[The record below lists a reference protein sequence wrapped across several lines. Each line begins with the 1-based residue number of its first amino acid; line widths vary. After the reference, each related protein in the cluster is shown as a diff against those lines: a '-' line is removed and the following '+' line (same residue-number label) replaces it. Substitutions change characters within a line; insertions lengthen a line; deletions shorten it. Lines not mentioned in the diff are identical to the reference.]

1 MKAPSRKTVIVVT
14 AAIALAAAR
23 AGLPALLTWLANLA
37 VRKIP
42 GIRGKVRRV
51 QINFM
56 TPGLTVKDVSL
67 TTLNGGAPEHLIQ
80 VEAIAVN
87 SEWKALLTGALVG
100 SLRIDAPRLLFNA
113 ADGIRRGNGG
123 KGKPEQQPEIVGRP
137 WQEKVMQLPRFKLSS
152 ALLTDGEIR
161 VAGLPGEKGA
171 EVSIDHLNLCAE
183 NITNSTDLTPTLM
196 ARLTTDARV
205 LASGKFQLQA
215 QGYPLAKVPTFNA
228 DLSSSD
234 IDLSRLR
241 NIIEKAVG
249 IDVRGGVAGLYVE
262 AAAADGYIRGYA
274 KPVFDHL
281 ELEPPAHSGFVAHTK
296 ASMARALAW
305 IVKNKRKDRIA
316 TRLDFEGSVEDPDLD
331 IADAVLRFIR
341 NAFST
346 AERASLDHR
355 IRFLRAGKT
364 PDEVIIRDQSEPRG
378 RASAFFALVKETL
391 SRWSGDGAPRMA
403 AALSYYTAFS
413 MAPLLILA
421 ISIAG
426 LLLGHDAAQGKIIE
440 EIGGLVG
447 PKSAAAIRD
456 MLQAAA
462 NRPSKGIVATIIGI
476 VSLIAGASG
485 VLSEL
490 KSALNTIW
498 RTQEPGNVK
507 EVIKKNALFLGMLL
521 GIGFLMTVS
530 LVLSAA
536 LASLGKFFGGFLPAP
551 EFILHGIDIIL
562 SAGIIAVLF
571 AAMYRF
577 LPNTR
582 VEWRDVWVGATVTSL
597 LFTVGK
603 IGLGLYIGKSVVAS
617 SYGAAGSILVLLL
630 WIYYSGLIF
639 YFGAEFTKSYADRY
653 GSRLKAKPMGQRAV
667 PAAKTFPATNY
678 KE

>member
-23 AGLPALLTWLANLA
+23 VGLPALLTWLANLA

-56 TPGLTVKDVSL
+56 TPRLTVKDVSL
-67 TTLNGGAPEHLIQ
+67 TTLNGSAPEHLIQ

-87 SEWKALLTGALVG
+87 CEWKALLTGALVG

-113 ADGIRRGNGG
+113 AEGMRRGNGG

-137 WQEKVMQLPRFKLSS
+137 WQEKVMQLRRFKLSS

-183 NITNSTDLTPTLM
+183 NITNSTDLAPTLM

-234 IDLSRLR
+234 IDLTKLR

-281 ELEPPAHSGFVAHTK
+281 ELEPPPHSGFVAHTK
-296 ASMARALAW
+296 ASVARALAW
-305 IVKNKRKDRIA
+305 IFKSKRKDRIA
-316 TRLDFEGSVEDPDLD
+316 TRLGFEGSVEDPDLD

-364 PDEVIIRDQSEPRG
+364 PDEVIIPERTARPR
-378 RASAFFALVKETL
+378 L
-391 SRWSGDGAPRMA
+391 
-403 AALSYYTAFS
+403 
-413 MAPLLILA
+413 
-421 ISIAG
+421 
-426 LLLGHDAAQGKIIE
+426 
-440 EIGGLVG
+440 
-447 PKSAAAIRD
+447 
-456 MLQAAA
+456 
-462 NRPSKGIVATIIGI
+462 
-476 VSLIAGASG
+476 
-485 VLSEL
+485 
-490 KSALNTIW
+490 
-498 RTQEPGNVK
+498 
-507 EVIKKNALFLGMLL
+507 
-521 GIGFLMTVS
+521 GFLRTGQGD
-530 LVLSAA
+530 LE
-536 LASLGKFFGGFLPAP
+536 P
-551 EFILHGIDIIL
+551 
-562 SAGIIAVLF
+562 
-571 AAMYRF
+571 
-577 LPNTR
+577 
-582 VEWRDVWVGATVTSL
+582 VER
-597 LFTVGK
+597 
-603 IGLGLYIGKSVVAS
+603 
-617 SYGAAGSILVLLL
+617 
-630 WIYYSGLIF
+630 
-639 YFGAEFTKSYADRY
+639 
-653 GSRLKAKPMGQRAV
+653 
-667 PAAKTFPATNY
+667 
-678 KE
+678 

>member
-1 MKAPSRKTVIVVT
+1 MKIPSRKTSIVVT
-14 AAIALAAAR
+14 TAIALAAAR
-23 AGLPALLTWLANLA
+23 AGLPALLTWLANVV

-56 TPGLTVKDVSL
+56 ALGLTVKDVSL

-80 VEAIAVN
+80 VETIAVN

-100 SLRIDAPRLLFNA
+100 SLRIDTPRLLFNA
-113 ADGIRRGNGG
+113 ADGIRRANGG
-123 KGKPEQQPEIVGRP
+123 KGKPEQQPEKAGRP
-137 WQEKVMQLPRFKLSS
+137 WQEKVMQLPRFKLLL

-161 VAGLPGEKGA
+161 VADLPGEKGA
-171 EVSIDHLNLCAE
+171 EVSIDRLNLRAE
-183 NITNSTDLTPTLM
+183 NITNSTDLAPTLM

-228 DLSSSD
+228 DLSSSN
-234 IDLSRLR
+234 IDLSELR
-241 NIIEKAVG
+241 NIIEKAIG
-249 IDVRGGVAGLYVE
+249 IDVRSGVAGLYVE

-281 ELEPPAHSGFVAHTK
+281 ELEPPPHSGLVAQAK
-296 ASMARALAW
+296 ASVARALAW
-305 IVKNKRKDRIA
+305 IFKNKRKDRIA

-378 RASAFFALVKETL
+378 RFSAFFALAKETF

-403 AALSYYTAFS
+403 AALSYHTTFS

-421 ISIAG
+421 ISIARLVLG
-426 LLLGHDAAQGKIIE
+426 LEAARGKIME

-447 PKSAAAIRD
+447 PKSAAAIQD
-456 MLQAAA
+456 MLKGAAS
-462 NRPSKGIVATIIGI
+462 RPSKGIIATIIGI
-476 VSLIAGASG
+476 VTLIAGATG

-507 EVIKKNALFLGMLL
+507 DLIEKNDLFLGMLL
-521 GIGFLMTVS
+521 GIGFLMT
-530 LVLSAA
+530 
-536 LASLGKFFGGFLPAP
+536 
-551 EFILHGIDIIL
+551 
-562 SAGIIAVLF
+562 
-571 AAMYRF
+571 
-577 LPNTR
+577 
-582 VEWRDVWVGATVTSL
+582 
-597 LFTVGK
+597 
-603 IGLGLYIGKSVVAS
+603 
-617 SYGAAGSILVLLL
+617 
-630 WIYYSGLIF
+630 
-639 YFGAEFTKSYADRY
+639 
-653 GSRLKAKPMGQRAV
+653 
-667 PAAKTFPATNY
+667 
-678 KE
+678 

>member
-1 MKAPSRKTVIVVT
+1 
-14 AAIALAAAR
+14 
-23 AGLPALLTWLANLA
+23 
-37 VRKIP
+37 
-42 GIRGKVRRV
+42 
-51 QINFM
+51 
-56 TPGLTVKDVSL
+56 
-67 TTLNGGAPEHLIQ
+67 
-80 VEAIAVN
+80 
-87 SEWKALLTGALVG
+87 
-100 SLRIDAPRLLFNA
+100 
-113 ADGIRRGNGG
+113 
-123 KGKPEQQPEIVGRP
+123 
-137 WQEKVMQLPRFKLSS
+137 MQLPRFKLSS
-152 ALLTDGEIR
+152 AVLTDGEIN
-161 VAGLPGEKGA
+161 VAGIPGEKGA
-171 EVSIDHLNLCAE
+171 DVSIDRLNLWAE
-183 NITNSTDLTPTLM
+183 NITNSTDLAPTLL
-196 ARLTTDARV
+196 AKLTTDARV
-205 LASGKFQLQA
+205 LASGKFQLRA
-215 QGYPLAKVPTFNA
+215 QGYPLAQVPTFDA

-234 IDLSRLR
+234 IDLSELR

-281 ELEPPAHSGFVAHTK
+281 ELEPPPNSGFAAHIK
-296 ASMARALAW
+296 ARAARALAW
-305 IVKNKRKDRIA
+305 IFKNKRKDRIA
-316 TRLDFEGSVEDPDLD
+316 TRLDFEGSIEDPDLD
-331 IADAVLRFIR
+331 IADALLRFIR

-355 IRFLRAGKT
+355 IWFLRAGKT

-378 RASAFFALVKETL
+378 RASALFALIKETL
-391 SRWSGDGAPRMA
+391 SRWSGDGVPRMA

-426 LLLGHDAAQGKIIE
+426 LVLGHDAAQGKIIE
-440 EIGGLVG
+440 EIGELVG

-551 EFILHGIDIIL
+551 EFILHGIDFIL
-562 SAGIIAVLF
+562 STGIIAVLF

-582 VEWRDVWVGATVTSL
+582 VEWRDVWVGAAVTSL
-597 LFTVGK
+597 LFNVGK
-603 IGLGLYIGKSVVAS
+603 IGLGLYIGKSAVAS

-653 GSRLKAKPMGQRAV
+653 GSRLKAKPRGQRAV
-667 PAAKTFPATNY
+667 PAAKNFPATNY

>member
-23 AGLPALLTWLANLA
+23 VGLPALLTWLANLA

-56 TPGLTVKDVSL
+56 TPRLTVKDVSL
-67 TTLNGGAPEHLIQ
+67 TTLNGSAPEHLIQ

-87 SEWKALLTGALVG
+87 CEWKALLTGALVG

-113 ADGIRRGNGG
+113 AEGMRRGNGG

-137 WQEKVMQLPRFKLSS
+137 WQEKVMQLRRFKLSS

-183 NITNSTDLTPTLM
+183 NITNSTDLAPTLM

-234 IDLSRLR
+234 IDLTKLR

-281 ELEPPAHSGFVAHTK
+281 ELEPPPHSGFVAHTK
-296 ASMARALAW
+296 TSVARALAW
-305 IVKNKRKDRIA
+305 IFKSKRKDRIA
-316 TRLDFEGSVEDPDLD
+316 TRLGFEGSVEDPDLD

-364 PDEVIIRDQSEPRG
+364 PDEVIICDQSEPRG

-413 MAPLLILA
+413 IAPLLILA

-476 VSLIAGASG
+476 ASLIAGASG

-536 LASLGKFFGGFLPAP
+536 LASLGKFLGGFLPAP
-551 EFILHGIDIIL
+551 EFILHGIDFIL

-582 VEWRDVWVGATVTSL
+582 VEWRDVWVGAALTSL

-603 IGLGLYIGKSVVAS
+603 IGLGLYIGKSAVTS

-639 YFGAEFTKSYADRY
+639 YFGAEFTKSYSDRY
-653 GSRLKAKPMGQRAV
+653 GSRLKLLPNTTTK
-667 PAAKTFPATNY
+667 
-678 KE
+678 